1 MNKQIL
7 ELFQANDV
15 LSLEDLKQNLHFSER
30 KVRGLLS
37 QIRQDEKSNGFKIV
51 TVSKRGYFLQI
62 NNQEMF
68 DTYMSNQKGDLQEYI
83 GKKEYRIS
91 LILFLLL
98 QNTGFISI
106 NQIAQVLDVSRRTI
120 INDLSEVKKQLHTY
134 EIELES
140 RSHYGVRVIGKE
152 KDIRQMLSRISGDI
166 AKTQEIPIEFFN
178 FIEQLD
184 FSKETEKF
192 VSLLN
197 QYNILMTNNAI
208 ESILFHLKILV
219 YRILQNNYINEIRI
233 NRNMIDS
240 TIYSITN
247 EIISF
252 IEENHNIHVTSDEI
266 DLVASQIFG
275 KASSEKIPEKQKNEM
290 SASIESVLAKLD
302 SDFETNFTNDELL
315 KESLLLHLHPLLM
328 RVTYGLTLSDSL
340 IGSISVQ
347 HMNAFLVAIQFI
359 DYHDELKGCK
369 LSRDEI
375 GYLALHFATHIER
388 ENQRKLQR
396 IKKIAFVADNMR
408 SSTLFIKTKIQSCF
422 PLANVIV
429 IAQSNVDKHDLSDI
443 ELIITTEPI
452 LVDKQ
457 QNKVVMISEQ
467 FDEME
472 FSKIKNEV
480 IFTVDNYTNETLG
493 IKDLFYEDLFIV
505 KKRGDYIALIE
516 EMCSKMVQLGYAQDG
531 YKQSVLERESRFST
545 IYGNGIAAPHSLK
558 QMGNVDSIGVILL
571 EEPTVY
577 DGKEV
582 RYIFVINVKKGHLLL
597 HQEISDFLVR
607 LMNDENK
614 VKLLELV
621 NTFQN
626 FNVFI
631 KDYL

>member
-275 KASSEKIPEKQKNEM
+275 KASSEK
-290 SASIESVLAKLD
+290 
-302 SDFETNFTNDELL
+302 
-315 KESLLLHLHPLLM
+315 
-328 RVTYGLTLSDSL
+328 Y
-340 IGSISVQ
+340 
-347 HMNAFLVAIQFI
+347 
-359 DYHDELKGCK
+359 
-369 LSRDEI
+369 
-375 GYLALHFATHIER
+375 
-388 ENQRKLQR
+388 QRN
-396 IKKIAFVADNMR
+396 KKM
-408 SSTLFIKTKIQSCF
+408 K
-422 PLANVIV
+422 
-429 IAQSNVDKHDLSDI
+429 
-443 ELIITTEPI
+443 
-452 LVDKQ
+452 
-457 QNKVVMISEQ
+457 
-467 FDEME
+467 
-472 FSKIKNEV
+472 
-480 IFTVDNYTNETLG
+480 
-493 IKDLFYEDLFIV
+493 
-505 KKRGDYIALIE
+505 
-516 EMCSKMVQLGYAQDG
+516 
-531 YKQSVLERESRFST
+531 
-545 IYGNGIAAPHSLK
+545 
-558 QMGNVDSIGVILL
+558 
-571 EEPTVY
+571 
-577 DGKEV
+577 
-582 RYIFVINVKKGHLLL
+582 
-597 HQEISDFLVR
+597 
-607 LMNDENK
+607 
-614 VKLLELV
+614 
-621 NTFQN
+621 
-626 FNVFI
+626 
-631 KDYL
+631 